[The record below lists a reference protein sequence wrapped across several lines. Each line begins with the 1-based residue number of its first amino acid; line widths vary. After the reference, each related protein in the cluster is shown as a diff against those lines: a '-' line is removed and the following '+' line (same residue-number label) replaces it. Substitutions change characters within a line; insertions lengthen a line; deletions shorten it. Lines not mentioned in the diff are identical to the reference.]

1 MAYRREDYSYEERIA
16 AFMKGIVRKITVAAV
31 LLWILPG
38 LSGCG
43 DKDRVDEIK
52 AQGSLVAAVPE
63 EGEWSAWDQAYAREL
78 EQQGLEEMA

>member
-52 AQGSLVAAVPE
+52 AQ
-63 EGEWSAWDQAYAREL
+63 
-78 EQQGLEEMA
+78 

>member
-52 AQGSLVAAVPE
+52 AQGSLLAAVPE
-63 EGEWSAWDQAYAREL
+63 EGERSAWYQAYAREL
-78 EQQGLEEMA
+78 EHQVL